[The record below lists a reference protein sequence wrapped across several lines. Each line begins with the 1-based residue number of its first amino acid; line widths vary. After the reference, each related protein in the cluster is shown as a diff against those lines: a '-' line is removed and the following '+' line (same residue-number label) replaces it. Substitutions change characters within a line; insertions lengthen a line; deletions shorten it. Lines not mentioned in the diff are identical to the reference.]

1 MQLDP
6 FNPDWRFELILF
18 GCSALLI
25 GVVVF
30 YDLLMIG

>member
-6 FNPDWRFELILF
+6 IDADRRFDLILF

-30 YDLLMIG
+30 MIFL